1 MMTAIQMNAE
11 LLRNMSI
18 IAEDESLL
26 SRAAKY
32 LRKLVKEKEQTQSLM
47 TKEQFF
53 DRIDK
58 ANKGE
63 LYDMLPNENLTDF
76 LRRQGYEV

>member
-1 MMTAIQMNAE
+1 MTAIQMNAE

-18 IAEDESLL
+18 IAEDEGLL

-32 LRKLVKEKEQTQSLM
+32 LRKLVKEKQQAQSQM
-47 TKEQFF
+47 TKEQFLE
-53 DRIDK
+53 RIDQ

-63 LYDMLPNENLTDF
+63 LYEMLPNENLTDF